1 MEEEMNAFYFALM
14 TAVVW
19 GIVPILEKM
28 GVTRIVAPL
37 AGIIIRSYGVI
48 IGMCVL
54 AIFSKDAFRIALK
67 ANPPTIFLLALSG
80 FMASILGQIFFYN
93 ALKVG
98 EASKVV
104 PIAGT
109 YPLVSFLLGI
119 IFLGESLTAAKAGG
133 VIFVILGLFLLR

>member
-1 MEEEMNAFYFALM
+1 MNAFYFALM

-37 AGIIIRSYGVI
+37 AGVLIRSCGVI
-48 IGMCVL
+48 IGAL
-54 AIFSKDAFRIALK
+54 ILGIFSKGAFKIALK
-67 ANPPTIFLLALSG
+67 ADPPTIFLLILSG
-80 FMASILGQIFFYN
+80 LMASILGQIFFYN

-109 YPLVSFLLGI
+109 YPLISFLLGI
-119 IFLGESLTAAKAGG
+119 IFLGESFTAAKAGG
-133 VIFVILGLFLLR
+133 IVFVILGLFLLR

>member
-1 MEEEMNAFYFALM
+1 MNAFYFAMM
-14 TAVVW
+14 TAIIW

-37 AGIIIRSYGVI
+37 AGILIRSCGVI
-48 IGMCVL
+48 IGVLVL
-54 AIFSKDAFRIALK
+54 AIFSKGALKVALK
-67 ANPPTIFLLALSG
+67 ADPPTILLLAASG

-119 IFLGESLTAAKAGG
+119 MFLGESLTFAKAGG
-133 VIFVILGLFLLR
+133 VVFVILGLFLLR

>member
-1 MEEEMNAFYFALM
+1 MKAFYFALM

-28 GVTRIVAPL
+28 GVTRVVVPT
-37 AGIIIRSYGVI
+37 AGILIRSCGVI
-48 IGMCVL
+48 IGVSIL
-54 AIFSKDAFRIALK
+54 AIFNKDAVRIALK
-67 ANPPTIFLLALSG
+67 ADSHTIFLLVLSG
-80 FMASILGQIFFYN
+80 FMASIIGQIFFYN

-109 YPLVSFLLGI
+109 YPLVAFVLGI
-119 IFLGESLTAAKAGG
+119 IFLGETLTFVKAGG
-133 VIFVILGLFLLR
+133 VIFVILGLILLR